1 MKKRPHDS
9 FLSFCLHSALFTY
22 TTLIINALQSV
33 GKSAFCIHTTC
44 TCLQSFYTYLHLLAL
59 LSALLTLYLHLLTLT
74 CILSA
79 LTCTR
84 FHFIY
89 TYLHSLTLFLHL
101 LAHLH
106 TGINTHVFYTNTC
119 KDISIIVLRPCLVA
133 RLLMIVGVACIGRQ
147 ACRLLQL
154 KFLSPVTGQPQCYN
168 HLVAHTTVWANHSFL
183 VLLLLAKQL
192 KASHSVS
199 G

>member
-9 FLSFCLHSALFTY
+9 FLSFCLHLALFVCTA
-22 TTLIINALQSV
+22 LIINALQSA

-59 LSALLTLYLHLLTLT
+59 LSALLTLYLHLLAIT
-74 CILSA
+74 CILFA

-89 TYLHSLTLFLHL
+89 TYLHSLTLCLHL

-119 KDISIIVLRPCLVA
+119 KDISIIVLRPCLGA
-133 RLLMIVGVACIGRQ
+133 RSLMIVGVACIGRQ
-147 ACRLLQL
+147 ACRLLQQ
-154 KFLSPVTGQPQCYN
+154 KFLSPVTGQPRCYFQ
-168 HLVAHTTVWANHSFL
+168 LIAHTTMWAKHSAL
-183 VLLLLAKQL
+183 VLLLLAEQL

-199 G
+199 V

>member
-106 TGINTHVFYTNTC
+106 TGINTHVFCTNTC

-154 KFLSPVTGQPQCYN
+154 KFLSPVTGQPRCYN

>member
-1 MKKRPHDS
+1 MKKRPHDK
-9 FLSFCLHSALFTY
+9 FLSFCLHSALFVCTA
-22 TTLIINALQSV
+22 LIINALQSA

-59 LSALLTLYLHLLTLT
+59 LSALLTLYLHLLALA

-89 TYLHSLTLFLHL
+89 TYLHSLTLCLHL
-101 LAHLH
+101 LAHLLA
-106 TGINTHVFYTNTC
+106 GINTHVFYTNTC

-133 RLLMIVGVACIGRQ
+133 RSLMIVGVACIGRQ

-154 KFLSPVTGQPQCYN
+154 KFLSPVTGQLRCYI
-168 HLVAHTTVWANHSFL
+168 HLVAHTTVWAKHSLL
-183 VLLLLAKQL
+183 VLLQLAKLL
-192 KASHSVS
+192 KANHSVP

>member
-9 FLSFCLHSALFTY
+9 FLSFCLHLALFTC
-22 TTLIINALQSV
+22 TALIINALQNV
-33 GKSAFCIHTTC
+33 GKSAFCLHTTC

-59 LSALLTLYLHLLTLT
+59 LSALLTLYLHLLALA
-74 CILSA
+74 CILST

-84 FHFIY
+84 LHSVC
-89 TYLHSLTLFLHL
+89 TYLHSLTLCLHL

-119 KDISIIVLRPCLVA
+119 KDISIIVFRPCLVA
-133 RLLMIVGVACIGRQ
+133 RSLMIVGVVCIGRQ

-154 KFLSPVTGQPQCYN
+154 KFLSPVTGQPRCYN
-168 HLVAHTTVWANHSFL
+168 HLVAHTTVWANHSSL
-183 VLLLLAKQL
+183 VLLLLAEQL
-192 KASHSVS
+192 KASHSVP

>member
-1 MKKRPHDS
+1 M
-9 FLSFCLHSALFTY
+9 
-22 TTLIINALQSV
+22 
-33 GKSAFCIHTTC
+33 
-44 TCLQSFYTYLHLLAL
+44 HLLAL
-59 LSALLTLYLHLLTLT
+59 LSALLTLYLHLLALA

-79 LTCTR
+79 FACTR
-84 FHFIY
+84 FHSIC
-89 TYLHSLTLFLHL
+89 TYLHSLTLCLHL

-133 RLLMIVGVACIGRQ
+133 RSLMIVGVACIGRQ

-154 KFLSPVTGQPQCYN
+154 KFLSPVTGLPWCYN
-168 HLVAHTTVWANHSFL
+168 HLVARTTVWGKHSSL
-183 VLLLLAKQL
+183 VLLLLAEQL
-192 KASHSVS
+192 KASHSFS

>member
-1 MKKRPHDS
+1 MKKRPHNS
-9 FLSFCLHSALFTY
+9 FLSFCLHSALFVC

-33 GKSAFCIHTTC
+33 GKPAFCIHTTC

-59 LSALLTLYLHLLTLT
+59 LPTLLTLYLHLLALA

-89 TYLHSLTLFLHL
+89 TYLHSLTHCLHPLTHL
-101 LAHLH
+101 L
-106 TGINTHVFYTNTC
+106 TGISMHVFYTNTC
-119 KDISIIVLRPCLVA
+119 KDISIIVFRPRQGARSLTTVSVA
-133 RLLMIVGVACIGRQ
+133 SNGRQ

-154 KFLSPVTGQPQCYN
+154 KFRSPVTRLPRCYN

-183 VLLLLAKQL
+183 VLRLLSEQL
-192 KASHSVS
+192 KASYSVS

>member
-9 FLSFCLHSALFTY
+9 FLSFCLHSALFVCTA
-22 TTLIINALQSV
+22 LIINALQSV
-33 GKSAFCIHTTC
+33 DKSAFCLHTTC

-59 LSALLTLYLHLLTLT
+59 LSALLTLYLHLLALT

-89 TYLHSLTLFLHL
+89 TYLHSLALCLHL

-133 RLLMIVGVACIGRQ
+133 RSLMIVGDACIGRQ

-154 KFLSPVTGQPQCYN
+154 KFLSPVTGQPRCYN
-168 HLVAHTTVWANHSFL
+168 HLVAHTTVWAKHSFL
-183 VLLLLAKQL
+183 VLLQLAEQL
-192 KASHSVS
+192 KASHPVP

>member
-1 MKKRPHDS
+1 MAV
-9 FLSFCLHSALFTY
+9 FLSFCLHSALFTC
-22 TTLIINALQSV
+22 TALIINALQSV
-33 GKSAFCIHTTC
+33 GKSAFCLHTTC

-59 LSALLTLYLHLLTLT
+59 LSALLTLYLHLLALA

-79 LTCTR
+79 LTYTR
-84 FHFIY
+84 LHFIY
-89 TYLHSLTLFLHL
+89 TYLHSLTLCLHL

-133 RLLMIVGVACIGRQ
+133 RSLMIVGVACIGRQ

-154 KFLSPVTGQPQCYN
+154 EFLSPVTGRTWCYN
-168 HLVAHTTVWANHSFL
+168 HLVASTAVWAKHSFL
-183 VLLLLAKQL
+183 VLLLLAEQL
-192 KASHSVS
+192 KASYSVPV
-199 G
+199 

>member
-9 FLSFCLHSALFTY
+9 FLSFCLHSALFVCTA
-22 TTLIINALQSV
+22 LIIKVLQSV
-33 GKSAFCIHTTC
+33 GKSAFCLHTTC

-59 LSALLTLYLHLLTLT
+59 LSALLTLYLHLLALA

-89 TYLHSLTLFLHL
+89 TYLHSLTLCLHL

-106 TGINTHVFYTNTC
+106 NGINTHVFYTNTC

-133 RLLMIVGVACIGRQ
+133 RSLMIVGVACIGRQ
-147 ACRLLQL
+147 ACRLFQL
-154 KFLSPVTGQPQCYN
+154 KFRSPVTGQPRCYN
-168 HLVAHTTVWANHSFL
+168 HLAAHTTVGRHSFL
-183 VLLLLAKQL
+183 VLHQLAKLL
-192 KASHSVS
+192 KAGYSVY

>member
-59 LSALLTLYLHLLTLT
+59 LSALLTLYLHLLALAG
-74 CILSA
+74 ILSA
-79 LTCTR
+79 LACTR

-133 RLLMIVGVACIGRQ
+133 RLIMIVGVACIGRQ

-154 KFLSPVTGQPQCYN
+154 KFLSPVTGQPRCYN

>member
-9 FLSFCLHSALFTY
+9 FLSFCLHSALSTC
-22 TTLIINALQSV
+22 TALIINALQSV
-33 GKSAFCIHTTC
+33 GKSAFCLHTTC

-59 LSALLTLYLHLLTLT
+59 LSTLLTLYLHLLALT

-84 FHFIY
+84 FHFIH
-89 TYLHSLTLFLHL
+89 TYLHSLTLYLHL
-101 LAHLH
+101 LAHLLA
-106 TGINTHVFYTNTC
+106 GINTHVFYTNTC

-133 RLLMIVGVACIGRQ
+133 RSLMIVGVACIGRQ

-154 KFLSPVTGQPQCYN
+154 KFLSPVTGQPRCYN
-168 HLVAHTTVWANHSFL
+168 HLVAHTTVWAKHSFL
-183 VLLLLAKQL
+183 VLLLLAEQL
-192 KASHSVS
+192 KASHSVP

>member
-1 MKKRPHDS
+1 MKKRPHNS
-9 FLSFCLHSALFTY
+9 FLSFCLHSALFVCTA
-22 TTLIINALQSV
+22 LIINALQSV
-33 GKSAFCIHTTC
+33 GKSAFCLHATC

-59 LSALLTLYLHLLTLT
+59 LSALLTLCLHLLALAGL
-74 CILSA
+74 LST

-89 TYLHSLTLFLHL
+89 TYLHSLTLCLHL

-133 RLLMIVGVACIGRQ
+133 RSLMIVGVACIGRQ
-147 ACRLLQL
+147 AWRLLQL
-154 KFLSPVTGQPQCYN
+154 KFLSPVTGQPRCYI
-168 HLVAHTTVWANHSFL
+168 HLVAHTTVWAKHSFL
-183 VLLLLAKQL
+183 VLLLLAEQL
-192 KASHSVS
+192 KVSHSVPV
-199 G
+199 

>member
-1 MKKRPHDS
+1 MKKRRHDS
-9 FLSFCLHSALFTY
+9 YLSFCLHSALFVCTA
-22 TTLIINALQSV
+22 LIINALQSV

-59 LSALLTLYLHLLTLT
+59 LSALLTLYLHLLALA
-74 CILSA
+74 CILST

-84 FHFIY
+84 LHSVC
-89 TYLHSLTLFLHL
+89 TYLHSLTLCLHL

-119 KDISIIVLRPCLVA
+119 KDISIIVFRPCLVA
-133 RLLMIVGVACIGRQ
+133 RSLMIVGVVCIGRQ

-154 KFLSPVTGQPQCYN
+154 KFLSPVTGQPRCYN
-168 HLVAHTTVWANHSFL
+168 HLVAHTTVWANHSSL
-183 VLLLLAKQL
+183 VLLLLAEQL
-192 KASHSVS
+192 KASHSVP

>member
-89 TYLHSLTLFLHL
+89 TYSHSLTLFLHL

-154 KFLSPVTGQPQCYN
+154 KFLSPVTGQPRCYN

>member
-9 FLSFCLHSALFTY
+9 FLSFCLHSALFTC
-22 TTLIINALQSV
+22 TALIINALRSV

-59 LSALLTLYLHLLTLT
+59 LSALLTLYLHLLALA

-79 LTCTR
+79 LTFTR
-84 FHFIY
+84 LHFIY
-89 TYLHSLTLFLHL
+89 TYLHSPTLCLRLLT
-101 LAHLH
+101 HLH

-133 RLLMIVGVACIGRQ
+133 RSLMTVSIASIGRQ

-154 KFLSPVTGQPQCYN
+154 KFLSPVTGQPRCYN
-168 HLVAHTTVWANHSFL
+168 HLVAHTTVWTNHSVL
-183 VLLLLAKQL
+183 VLLQLAEQP

-199 G
+199 V

>member
-1 MKKRPHDS
+1 MTVFCHFAYTLH
-9 FLSFCLHSALFTY
+9 FLPA
-22 TTLIINALQSV
+22 LIINALQSV

-59 LSALLTLYLHLLTLT
+59 LSALLTLYLHLLALA

-89 TYLHSLTLFLHL
+89 TYLHSLTLCLHL
-101 LAHLH
+101 LAHLL

-133 RLLMIVGVACIGRQ
+133 RSLMIVGVVSIGRQ
-147 ACRLLQL
+147 VCRLLQL
-154 KFLSPVTGQPQCYN
+154 KFLSPVTGRTWCYY
-168 HLVAHTTVWANHSFL
+168 HLVAHTTVWAKHSFP
-183 VLLLLAKQL
+183 VLLLLAEQL

>member
-9 FLSFCLHSALFTY
+9 FLSFCLHSALY
-22 TTLIINALQSV
+22 TCTALIINALQSA

-59 LSALLTLYLHLLTLT
+59 LSALLTLYLHLLTLA

-89 TYLHSLTLFLHL
+89 TYLHSLTLCLHL
-101 LAHLH
+101 LAHLLA
-106 TGINTHVFYTNTC
+106 GINTHVFYTNTC

-133 RLLMIVGVACIGRQ
+133 RSLMIVGVACIGRQ

-154 KFLSPVTGQPQCYN
+154 KFLSPVTGLSWCYY
-168 HLVAHTTVWANHSFL
+168 HLAAHTTVGRHSFL
-183 VLLLLAKQL
+183 VLHQLAKLL
-192 KASHSVS
+192 KAGYSVY

>member
-1 MKKRPHDS
+1 MKKRPHGS
-9 FLSFCLHSALFTY
+9 FLSFCLHSALFTC
-22 TTLIINALQSV
+22 TALIINALQSV

-59 LSALLTLYLHLLTLT
+59 LSALLTLYLHLLALT

-79 LTCTR
+79 LTCTL

-89 TYLHSLTLFLHL
+89 TYLHSLTLCLRL
-101 LAHLH
+101 LVHLH

-133 RLLMIVGVACIGRQ
+133 RSLMIVGVACIGQQ

-154 KFLSPVTGQPQCYN
+154 KFRSPVTGLSWCYY
-168 HLVAHTTVWANHSFL
+168 HLATHTTVSRHSCL
-183 VLLLLAKQL
+183 VLRQLAKLL
-192 KASHSVS
+192 KASYSVP

>member
-101 LAHLH
+101 LARLH

-154 KFLSPVTGQPQCYN
+154 KFLSPVTGQPRCYN

>member
-9 FLSFCLHSALFTY
+9 FLSFCLHSALSTC
-22 TTLIINALQSV
+22 TALIINALQSV
-33 GKSAFCIHTTC
+33 GKSAFCLHTTC

-59 LSALLTLYLHLLTLT
+59 LSTLLTLYLHLLALT

-84 FHFIY
+84 FHFIH
-89 TYLHSLTLFLHL
+89 TYLHSLTLYLHL
-101 LAHLH
+101 LAHLLA
-106 TGINTHVFYTNTC
+106 GINTHVFYTNTC

-133 RLLMIVGVACIGRQ
+133 RSLMIVGVACIGRQ

-154 KFLSPVTGQPQCYN
+154 KFLSPVTGRTWCYN
-168 HLVAHTTVWANHSFL
+168 HLVAHTAVWANHSSL
-183 VLLLLAKQL
+183 VLLLLAEQL
-192 KASHSVS
+192 KVSHSFS

>member
-9 FLSFCLHSALFTY
+9 FLSFCLHLALFTY
-22 TTLIINALQSV
+22 TTLIINTLQSA

-59 LSALLTLYLHLLTLT
+59 LSALLT
-74 CILSA
+74 
-79 LTCTR
+79 
-84 FHFIY
+84 
-89 TYLHSLTLFLHL
+89 
-101 LAHLH
+101 HLH

-133 RLLMIVGVACIGRQ
+133 RSLMIVGVACIGRQ
-147 ACRLLQL
+147 VCRLLQL
-154 KFLSPVTGQPQCYN
+154 KFLSPVTGQPRCYN
-168 HLVAHTTVWANHSFL
+168 HLVAHTTVWANHNFP

-192 KASHSVS
+192 KAIHSVS

>member
-9 FLSFCLHSALFTY
+9 FLSFCLHSALSTC
-22 TTLIINALQSV
+22 TALIINALQSV
-33 GKSAFCIHTTC
+33 GKSAFHLHTTC
-44 TCLQSFYTYLHLLAL
+44 TRQQSLYTCLHLLAL
-59 LSALLTLYLHLLTLT
+59 SSALLTLYLHLLALA

-89 TYLHSLTLFLHL
+89 TYLHSLTLCLHL
-101 LAHLH
+101 LTHLH

-133 RLLMIVGVACIGRQ
+133 RSLMIVGIACIGRQ

-154 KFLSPVTGQPQCYN
+154 KFLSPVTGQPRCYN
-168 HLVAHTTVWANHSFL
+168 HFVAHTTVWAKHSFL
-183 VLLLLAKQL
+183 VLRQVAEQL

-199 G
+199 V

>member
-154 KFLSPVTGQPQCYN
+154 KFLSPVTGQPRYYN